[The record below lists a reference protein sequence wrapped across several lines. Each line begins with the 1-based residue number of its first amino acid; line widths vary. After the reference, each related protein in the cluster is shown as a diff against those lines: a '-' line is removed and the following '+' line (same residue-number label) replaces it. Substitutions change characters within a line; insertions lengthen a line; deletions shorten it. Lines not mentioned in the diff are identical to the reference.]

1 MDLFPDRLVSDLERL
16 PGAGHSYLK
25 QLCAPDGTVLR
36 AGLERVVSRLGEP
49 MRGRASELLS
59 SLENRRFFQGFA
71 EVAALASLEP
81 AGWRATGLCPPGPRI
96 EITRVGGAL
105 SGAASAPMLLSVLAF
120 LHQTRPGGE
129 EETRRRLIEALARV
143 SSRQRFGVLVRRWL
157 PHDFNPEPVRRAIEL
172 WLGQV
177 ANGQWE
183 GRYAAYED
191 EHISLEFCLTG
202 ERAKARQSP
211 VALTLGP
218 FYAHRTLEVLE
229 PRVVAELDRHVASAE
244 RNLPLLIACA
254 ADQPWAVNEGYLRD
268 FLYGRARRISREG
281 GVREVEFSGSGSV
294 SVFRDPLYASVAG
307 LLLVDRRPTVSMA
320 MGVRAWLNP
329 WATHRLTPADIPFCC
344 FAEDV
349 GCSRAARALPPLG
362 GEAAADPG
370 GASLRVM
377 RWHEGSGPR
386 MELG

>member
-1 MDLFPDRLVSDLERL
+1 MELFPERLVSDLGRL
-16 PGAGHSYLK
+16 PGAGHCYLK
-25 QLCAPDGTVLR
+25 QLCAPDGDVLR
-36 AGLERVVSRLGEP
+36 AGLERAVARLDEP
-49 MRGRASELLS
+49 MRGRAGELLN

-71 EVAALASLEP
+71 EVAALAALEP
-81 AGWRATGLCPPGPRI
+81 AGWRATALHQPGPRI
-96 EITRVGGAL
+96 ELSRGGPAV
-105 SGAASAPMLLSVLAF
+105 LLSVLAF

-129 EETRRRLIEALARV
+129 EETRRRLIDALSRV
-143 SSRQRFGVLVRRWL
+143 ASKQRFGVLVRRWL

-191 EHISLEFCLTG
+191 ERISLEFCLTG

-244 RNLPLLIACA
+244 RHLPLLIACA

-268 FLYGRARRISREG
+268 FLYGRARRISRENG
-281 GVREVEFSGSGSV
+281 IREVEFSGSGSV
-294 SVFRDPLYASVAG
+294 SVFRDPLYASVVG
-307 LLLVDRRPTVSMA
+307 LLLVDRRPAVSMA

-329 WATHRLTPADIPFCC
+329 WATHRLSPADIPFRC
-344 FAEDV
+344 FGEDV
-349 GCSRAARALPPLG
+349 GATREARALPPLG
-362 GEAAADPG
+362 GEASADPG
-370 GASLRVM
+370 GAALRVM
-377 RWHEGSGPR
+377 RWHEGTGPR

>member
-1 MDLFPDRLVSDLERL
+1 M

-25 QLCAPDGTVLR
+25 QLCAPDGTELR
-36 AGLERVVSRLGEP
+36 AGLQRVVARIGEP
-49 MRGRASELLS
+49 MQARAAELLNS
-59 SLENRRFFQGFA
+59 VENRRFFQGFA
-71 EVAALASLEP
+71 EVSSLAALEP
-81 AGWRATGLCPPGPRI
+81 GGWRATGLHRPGPRI
-96 EITRVGGAL
+96 ELARPGG
-105 SGAASAPMLLSVLAF
+105 APMLLSVLAF

-129 EETRRRLIEALARV
+129 EETRRRLLESLARV
-143 SSRQRFGVLVRRWL
+143 TSRHRFAVLVRRWL
-157 PHDFNPEPVRRAIEL
+157 PHDFNPEPVRRAIDL

-211 VALTLGP
+211 VALSLGP

-229 PRVVAELDRHVASAE
+229 PRVVNEIDRHVASAE
-244 RNLPLLIACA
+244 RGMPLLVACV

-268 FLYGRARRISREG
+268 FLYGRARRISRENG
-281 GVREVEFSGSGSV
+281 IREVEFSGSGSV
-294 SVFRDPLYASVAG
+294 CVFRDPLYADVAG
-307 LLLVDRRPTVSMA
+307 ILLIDRKPTVSMA

-329 WATHRLTPADIPFCC
+329 WATRRLTPADIGFRC
-344 FAEDV
+344 FAEDPT
-349 GCSRAARALPPLG
+349 CSLAARAMPPLG
-362 GEAAADPG
+362 GEAAADPS

-377 RWHEGSGPR
+377 CWRDGSGPH
-386 MELG
+386 MELT

>member
-1 MDLFPDRLVSDLERL
+1 M

-25 QLCAPDGTVLR
+25 QLCAPDGTALR
-36 AGLERVVSRLGEP
+36 AGLERVVARLGDP
-49 MRGRASELLS
+49 MRDRAAELLGS
-59 SLENRRFFQGFA
+59 VENRRFFQGFA
-71 EVAALASLEP
+71 EVSALAALEP
-81 AGWRATGLCPPGPRI
+81 AGWRATALHRPGPRI
-96 EITRVGGAL
+96 ELARVG
-105 SGAASAPMLLSVLAF
+105 SPPVLLSVLAF

-143 SSRQRFGVLVRRWL
+143 SSRQRFAVLVRRWL
-157 PHDFNPEPVRRAIEL
+157 PYDFNPEPVRRAIDL

-202 ERAKARQSP
+202 ERARARQSP

-229 PRVVAELDRHVASAE
+229 PRVVQELDRHIASAE
-244 RNLPLLIACA
+244 RGLPLLVACA

-268 FLYGRARRISREG
+268 FLYGRAARISRED
-281 GVREVEFSGSGSV
+281 GVREVEFNGSGSV
-294 SVFRDPLYASVAG
+294 CVFRDPLYASVAG
-307 LLLVDRRPTVSMA
+307 LVLVDRRPTVSMA

-329 WATHRLTPADIPFCC
+329 WATHRLSPADIGFRC
-344 FAEDV
+344 FAEDPER
-349 GCSRAARALPPLG
+349 SAAARALPMLG
-362 GEAAADPG
+362 GEAAADPT

-377 RWHEGSGPR
+377 RWFDGTGPR
-386 MELG
+386 MELA

>member
-1 MDLFPDRLVSDLERL
+1 MELFPERLVSDLGRL

-25 QLCAPDGTVLR
+25 QLCTPDGTVLR
-36 AGLERVVSRLGEP
+36 SGLQRVVTRLGEP
-49 MRGRASELLS
+49 MQTRAAELLNS
-59 SLENRRFFQGFA
+59 VENRRFFQGFA
-71 EVAALASLEP
+71 EVSALAALEP
-81 AGWRATGLCPPGPRI
+81 AGWRATALHRPGPRI
-96 EITRVGGAL
+96 EIRRE
-105 SGAASAPMLLSVLAF
+105 SGAREGAGSPLLLTVLAF

-129 EETRRRLIEALARV
+129 DETRRRLIEALSRV
-143 SSRQRFGVLVRRWL
+143 SSRQRFAVLVRRWL
-157 PHDFNPEPVRRAIEL
+157 PHDFNPEPVRRAIDL

-229 PRVVAELDRHVASAE
+229 PRVVAEIDRHVASPE
-244 RNLPLLIACA
+244 RNLPLLVACA
-254 ADQPWAVNEGYLRD
+254 ADQPWAVNDGYLRD
-268 FLYGRARRISREG
+268 FLYGRARRISRED

-329 WATHRLTPADIPFCC
+329 WATRRLSPADIPFQC
-344 FAEDV
+344 FAED
-349 GCSRAARALPPLG
+349 ARASQSARERPPLG
-362 GEAAADPG
+362 GEATADPDG
-370 GASLRVM
+370 VDLRVM
-377 RWHEGSGPR
+377 RWHAGTGPR